1 MATASPARVSAPGNS
16 IGGGNAPALPR
27 TPTLMNHYR
36 WALLPALLLYL
47 PQMTAWAQQVQTA
60 ANADNAD
67 YAAIIQHAAT
77 RYGVEVTLLRAV
89 IKVESNFNPKAVS
102 ATGAIGLMQVQPA
115 TAADYGVEQ
124 RDALFDPQ
132 INVDI
137 GTRHLK
143 RLLKKYKNI
152 HRALTAYNAGEG
164 NEVQFR
170 RTGAFTE
177 TRKYTV
183 SVIRYY
189 QQYKGH

>member
-1 MATASPARVSAPGNS
+1 
-16 IGGGNAPALPR
+16 
-27 TPTLMNHYR
+27 MNHYR